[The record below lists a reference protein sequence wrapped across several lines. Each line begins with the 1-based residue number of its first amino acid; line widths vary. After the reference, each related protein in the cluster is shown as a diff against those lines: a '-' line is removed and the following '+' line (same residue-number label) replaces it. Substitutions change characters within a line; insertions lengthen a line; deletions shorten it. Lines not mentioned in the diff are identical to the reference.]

1 MNVKIL
7 EIIIQIFQTK
17 LYMSKIII
25 GIDPGIA
32 DTGYGVIEVDGA
44 NLKCLEYGSIKTK
57 AGLQLSVRLK
67 KLHTEL
73 DALIKKHQPV
83 LISVEE
89 LFFCNNAKTALIV
102 GQARGVVL
110 LAIEQNNIH
119 FTEFTPL
126 QIKQA
131 VSSFGGADKKQ
142 VQRMVKLILNLK
154 ETPKADDAA
163 DALSAAIC
171 ASNTKV
177 Q

>member
-1 MNVKIL
+1 MK
-7 EIIIQIFQTK
+7 
-17 LYMSKIII
+17 KIII

-32 DTGYGVIEVDGA
+32 DTGFGVVEVDGQS
-44 NLKCLEYGSIKTK
+44 LKCLEYGSIKTR
-57 AGLQLSVRLK
+57 AGVKFVRRLY

-73 DALIKKHQPV
+73 DNLIKKYSPN

-89 LFFCNNAKTALIV
+89 LFFYNNAKTAMIV

-110 LAIEQNNIH
+110 LTIEQNKVPFI
-119 FTEFTPL
+119 EFTPL

-154 ETPKADDAA
+154 EIPTPDDAA
-163 DALSAAIC
+163 DALAAAIC
-171 ASNTKV
+171 ASNTKILHS
-177 Q
+177 